1 MELTVYDECEMTLM
15 PNGTYLSSRARH
27 ARHAYHLPVERLHN
41 AVLDGETSRMCGM
54 KLMIDN

>member
-1 MELTVYDECEMTLM
+1 MYDECEVTLM

-27 ARHAYHLPVERLHN
+27 ARHAYHVPVERLHN

-54 KLMIDN
+54 MLMIDN